1 MLLLLN
7 LKNLR
12 DKQLTL
18 KIKIIMKIMFPIEII
33 IRYSYI
39 SNERQLLEELCKNYK
54 QSPT

>member
-1 MLLLLN
+1 MLLHLN

-18 KIKIIMKIMFPIEII
+18 KIKIIMKIMFPIEMI